1 MHYWCTS
8 VQSERDPADRLGLG
22 PSVVQPPPRSWSA
35 LTPTSSSEVLTALQ
49 RAGVPVDG
57 AVTAQEVASTPAL
70 LSVSWLLGLTEALG
84 GLVGIVTL
92 VGLLLFLHTRQ
103 RSRVVSRALA
113 GRMGL
118 SPRAHLASIVVEVA
132 TMLLTALVLGA
143 ALALGAARLVVTRL
157 DPLPDIPPHPTMRIP
172 VGGLALLA
180 AAVVVVAVGA
190 ALLVQRASDRT
201 KVAEVIRAGD

>member
-1 MHYWCTS
+1 M
-8 VQSERDPADRLGLG
+8 
-22 PSVVQPPPRSWSA
+22 
-35 LTPTSSSEVLTALQ
+35 
-49 RAGVPVDG
+49 
-57 AVTAQEVASTPAL
+57 TAQEVASTPAL

-143 ALALGAARLVVTRL
+143 ALALGAARLVVTSL